1 MENTNCIKQL
11 AQWDSTF
18 ISGQKHFY
26 FLADPESIHRLI
38 VVLGPHCEQNYA
50 NIFLMIFNSLNKPSE
65 ILSDIVVGK
74 CVGLLSVI
82 KEECPRQAA
91 LQRKAYLV
99 CSSGFEDVISCISS
113 GLVRTLWCVT
123 SH

>member
-1 MENTNCIKQL
+1 MENTSCIKQL

-74 CVGLLSVI
+74 CVGLL
-82 KEECPRQAA
+82 
-91 LQRKAYLV
+91 
-99 CSSGFEDVISCISS
+99 
-113 GLVRTLWCVT
+113 
-123 SH
+123 